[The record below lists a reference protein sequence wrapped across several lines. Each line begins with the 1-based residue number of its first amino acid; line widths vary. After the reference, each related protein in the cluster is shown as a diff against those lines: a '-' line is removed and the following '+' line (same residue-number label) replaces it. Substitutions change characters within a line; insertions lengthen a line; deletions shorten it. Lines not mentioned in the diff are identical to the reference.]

1 MDSEPGTRGIVLGD
15 RYRVA
20 GALRRTGL
28 IDAVDLEAD
37 RAQAACRIVGVPGDA
52 ERVDAW
58 EDAWRAAQDSARLP
72 RLREVII
79 DADGAHWAVL
89 EVSQA
94 TAAPLDGDLRGQALD
109 LGEALARSG
118 LDVTDVS
125 RSRLA
130 VDPAGALLIDGP
142 VWLGGDVPPRAAGR
156 RLADLLPPAP
166 TGSTAAR
173 GDDDDLAPPP
183 LRRHGAGRG
192 RARHRRLLLPAA
204 ILLLAATAA
213 ALFVLPVGS
222 ASTGELAPA
231 APTEPGAA
239 LLIGQVDP
247 LVEPATVQ
255 PLPGS
260 AAPSSPAASGDVAP
274 PAPPPAE
281 PVVTVTIEAPVVAAE
296 TPVVASDVPA
306 LPEAAAVGVPA
317 LPLDAPALPLDVG
330 G

>member
-1 MDSEPGTRGIVLGD
+1 
-15 RYRVA
+15 
-20 GALRRTGL
+20 
-28 IDAVDLEAD
+28 
-37 RAQAACRIVGVPGDA
+37 
-52 ERVDAW
+52 
-58 EDAWRAAQDSARLP
+58 
-72 RLREVII
+72 
-79 DADGAHWAVL
+79 VL

-125 RSRLA
+125 RSMLA

-192 RARHRRLLLPAA
+192 RARHRRLLLPAT